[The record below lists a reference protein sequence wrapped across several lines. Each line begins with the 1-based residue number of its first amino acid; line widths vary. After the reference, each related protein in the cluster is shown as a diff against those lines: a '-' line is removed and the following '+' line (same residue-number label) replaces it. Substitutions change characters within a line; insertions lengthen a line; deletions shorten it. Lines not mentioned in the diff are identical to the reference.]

1 MRRLKRTIPLLALL
15 VLVAS
20 FSGAAQTD
28 PVVTD
33 ETAEDGVNLRL
44 LLFINELG
52 LDQQQMETI
61 AGLFQGVLDEQDRLR
76 AAVET
81 YNQAFEDEM
90 LAFIGT
96 SEELEAAI
104 DTHRAGMDELTD
116 AYQFS
121 LNEMIDALGET
132 LTYAQG
138 QVLFSVMP
146 QLAPEGFF
154 TSNREQGRSTHR
166 PARMLQMMSSR
177 RPMMNPMQR
186 QISAGLLQDMVEV
199 LELKLETIG

>member
-1 MRRLKRTIPLLALL
+1 MQRFKRTIPLLALL

-20 FSGAAQTD
+20 FTGAAQTD
-28 PVVTD
+28 RIMAVAPD
-33 ETAEDGVNLRL
+33 EDGVNLRL

-61 AGLFQGVLDEQDRLR
+61 AGLFQGVLDEQDQLR
-76 AAVET
+76 AAVEA

-104 DTHRAGMDELTD
+104 DAHRAGMDGFTD

-121 LNEMIDALGET
+121 LNEMIDTLGET

-138 QVLFSVMP
+138 QLFFSVMP
-146 QLAPEGFF
+146 QLAPERFL
-154 TSNREQGRSTHR
+154 SSLRQEDQPPEMRV
-166 PARMLQMMSSR
+166 RMLQMLSSR
-177 RPMMNPMQR
+177 TPATGPMQR
-186 QISAGLLQDMVEV
+186 RVHPGILEDMVEV